1 MKEENMDDKEY
12 SLDQIRNAQTEIAL
26 EMGEAGLDKQGMLLL
41 EKASLRLRTLERLL
55 MSKIEANLISALKE
69 ETKELREL
77 TKELS
82 AASKRLFKLTGI
94 LKEVLKITDRVID
107 ILALVK

>member
-1 MKEENMDDKEY
+1 MKNQDKEY
-12 SLDQIRNAQTEIAL
+12 SLDQIRTAQAEIAL
-26 EMGEAGLDKQGMLLL
+26 EMGQVGLDKQAMILL
-41 EKASLRLRTLERLL
+41 EKASLHLRNLERLL
-55 MSKIEANLISALKE
+55 MSKLESNLISALKE

-94 LKEVLKITDRVID
+94 LKDILKITDRVID
-107 ILALVK
+107 ILSLVK

>member
-1 MKEENMDDKEY
+1 MKNLEKEY
-12 SLDQIRNAQTEIAL
+12 SLDQIRSAQAEIAL
-26 EMGEAGLDKQGMLLL
+26 EMEQSGLDKQGMLML
-41 EKASLRLRTLERLL
+41 EKASLHLRNLERLL

-77 TKELS
+77 TKEMS

-94 LKEVLKITDRVID
+94 LMDIVKITGKVID

>member
-1 MKEENMDDKEY
+1 MKNQDKEY
-12 SLDQIRNAQTEIAL
+12 SLDQIRSAQAEIAL
-26 EMGEAGLDKQGMLLL
+26 EMEQSGLDKQGMLML
-41 EKASLRLRTLERLL
+41 EKASLHLRNLERLL

-77 TKELS
+77 TKEMS
-82 AASKRLFKLTGI
+82 AASKRLFKLKGI
-94 LKEVLKITDRVID
+94 LMDIVKITGKVID